1 MKLYHFGHRTKG
13 FTLIEL
19 LIVIG
24 VISILAALII
34 VSVSSAR
41 GKARDATRKS
51 DLHALRTSLHQYQSD
66 NENFP
71 PSDEIWGAIPNLDT
85 IYIKKIPTDPRGV
98 NAYHY
103 AVHDG
108 LAADDIEFALESAMD
123 YDIDTYGDASG
134 TPLAVNFVTSP
145 ISSLNLTTEY
155 NYAVT
160 SY

>member
-1 MKLYHFGHRTKG
+1 MKKTG

-24 VISILAALII
+24 VIGVLAALII

-71 PSDEIWGAIPNLDT
+71 VSDETWGAIPNLDVV
-85 IYIKKIPTDPRGV
+85 YIKKIPVDPRGA

-103 AVHDG
+103 TAHDG
-108 LAADDIEFALESAMD
+108 LATNDIEFALECAMD
-123 YDIDTYGDASG
+123 YDLDTYGDASG
-134 TPLAVNFVTSP
+134 NPLAVNFVTSP
-145 ISSLNLTTEY
+145 ISSLNLSNGY